1 MSNYFLLQGKSDF
14 LTVDLF
20 PPLHL
25 DPESEYVLGLD
36 YFTSVNSLKNV
47 TRKNNKFV
55 YYIGL
60 TEEDRTYL
68 GNRRKNFEQNV
79 VKDNDKEI
87 YSIQTLNDN
96 DDQPKL
102 ETQFYNVD
110 SLTNTLEGIQDA
122 YQWEI
127 SYLRRQPHIKEHV
140 LELEPGAYEYE
151 GLMRLLWDTENS
163 SLTKTAFNVEVQE
176 SGKFKF
182 ITDGSVA
189 IDFKVSRIGELL
201 GAEEKLYWKTE
212 TAKNVFNIWDIN
224 TLQIYCN
231 LVEGAFI
238 NNQQTHLIYS
248 FPLLDESGQLIVEKP
263 NHILYFP
270 INTNIIST
278 ISIVV
283 TDQKQRRVDF
293 GVEEISVAIHLKKQ

>member
-1 MSNYFLLQGKSDF
+1 MSNYFVLQGKSDF
-14 LTVDLF
+14 LTVNLF
-20 PPLHL
+20 SPLHL
-25 DPESEYVLGLD
+25 DPGSEYVLGLD
-36 YFTSVNSLKNV
+36 YFTAVNSLKNV
-47 TRKNNKFV
+47 TRENNKFA
-55 YYIGL
+55 YYVGL
-60 TEEDRTYL
+60 TEEDRKYL
-68 GNRRKNFEQNV
+68 ENRRKNVDQNI
-79 VKDNDKEI
+79 VKDNDKEL
-87 YSIQTLNDN
+87 YSIETL
-96 DDQPKL
+96 DDDHPKL

-110 SLTNTLEGIQDA
+110 SSTKTVGSIRDT

-127 SYLRRQPHIKEHV
+127 SYLRRQSHITEHIQ
-140 LELEPGAYEYE
+140 ELEPGAYEYE
-151 GLMRLLWDTENS
+151 GLLRLLWETENS
-163 SLTKTAFNVEVQE
+163 LLTKTAFNVEVQE

-182 ITDGSVA
+182 IMNGSVA

-201 GAEEKLYWKTE
+201 GAEEKVYWKTE

-270 INTNIIST
+270 INTNSIST

-293 GVEEISVAIHLKKQ
+293 GVEEVSIALHLKKQ